1 MATSTTTININ
12 QVTVLGKTATKLVIA
27 PIFYT
32 LNSSS
37 VNIGYELKDGNDTF
51 IVAGR
56 TTISDI
62 SNWGTDD
69 SVLISAILS
78 ALSLTAS

>member
-1 MATSTTTININ
+1 MSTFTININ

-27 PIFYT
+27 PVFYT

-37 VNIGYELKDGNDTF
+37 VNIGYELKDNNDTL
-51 IVAGR
+51 IVTGKV
-56 TTISDI
+56 TISDI

-69 SVLISAILS
+69 SVLISAILT
-78 ALSLTAS
+78 ALSLTAA

>member
-1 MATSTTTININ
+1 MSTITININ
-12 QVTVLGKTATKLVIA
+12 QVTILGKTATKLILSPIA
-27 PIFYT
+27 YT

-37 VNIGYELKDGNDTF
+37 INIGYELRDSANAF

-69 SVLISAILS
+69 SVLISSILS
-78 ALSLTAS
+78 SLSLTAA

>member
-1 MATSTTTININ
+1 MSTFTININ

-27 PIFYT
+27 PVFYT

-37 VNIGYELKDGNDTF
+37 VNIGYELKDSNDTL
-51 IVAGR
+51 IVTGKVA
-56 TTISDI
+56 ISDI

-69 SVLISAILS
+69 SVLISAILT
-78 ALSLTAS
+78 ALSLTAA

>member
-1 MATSTTTININ
+1 MLTTTINISP
-12 QVTVLGKTATKLVIA
+12 VSLLGKTATKLVIA
-27 PIFYT
+27 PIYYT

-37 VNIGYELKDGNDTF
+37 VNVTYELKDSNDNF
-51 IVAGR
+51 ILSGR

-69 SVLISAILS
+69 SILISAIINS
-78 ALSLTAS
+78 LSLTVV